1 VSLRVVGAGLGRT
14 GTNSLKLALERL
26 LGGRCYHMSE
36 LFERLDHTAVW
47 AAALRGED
55 PDWRTFPD
63 GCVATL
69 DWPACT
75 FWAELAGAHPDA
87 VVLLSTRSSA
97 EVWWRSFEHTILATL
112 SQPVPEGRPDW
123 AERRRMTLAMMDA
136 FTPSWRERDAAMA
149 AYDAH
154 NAAVRATVT
163 PERLIDWQPGDG
175 WEPICERLGVP
186 VPADD
191 FPNVNSTAEFR
202 EALQA
207 DLEG

>member
-47 AAALRGED
+47 AAALRGDD

-69 DWPACT
+69 DWPACS
-75 FWAELAGAHPDA
+75 FWAELAAAHPDA
-87 VVLLSTRSSA
+87 LVLLSTRASA

-112 SQPVPEGRPDW
+112 SQPVPDDRPDW
-123 AERRRMTLAMMDA
+123 AARRVVTLGLMEAL
-136 FTPSWRERDAAMA
+136 TPGWRERDAAMA

-154 NAAVRATVT
+154 NAAVRATVP
-163 PERLIDWQPGDG
+163 PERLLEWQPGDG

-186 VPADD
+186 VPAED
-191 FPNVNSTAEFR
+191 FPNVNSTADFR
-202 EALQA
+202 ASLQA
-207 DLEG
+207 DLDR

>member
-14 GTNSLKLALERL
+14 GTNSLKLALEQL

-36 LFERLDHTAVW
+36 LFERLDHTPIW
-47 AAALRGED
+47 AAALRGDD

-75 FWAELAGAHPDA
+75 FWGELAAAHPDA
-87 VVLLSTRSSA
+87 VVLLSTRESA
-97 EVWWRSFEHTILATL
+97 QVWWRSFENTILATL

-123 AERRRMTLAMMDA
+123 ADRRAVTLGLMEA
-136 FTPSWRERDAAMA
+136 FTPGWRERDAAMA

-154 NAAVRATVT
+154 NSAVRATVP

-186 VPADD
+186 VPAVE
-191 FPNVNSTAEFR
+191 FPNVNSTAEFQ
-202 EALQA
+202 ASLQA